1 MAPEAFAV
9 PRDFGI
15 KYPHAA
21 GTETLS
27 LKLAALNQP
36 PDVAL
41 AGPENVSYVAYAV
54 GPVVLASPLPAQ
66 LLCGGDFVQAVHV
79 FSRPF
84 TA

>member
-41 AGPENVSYVAYAV
+41 AGAKNISRWECER
-54 GPVVLASPLPAQ
+54 LAKKAGEWPITEKSA
-66 LLCGGDFVQAVHV
+66 
-79 FSRPF
+79 
-84 TA
+84 